1 MFVFHYLTLP
11 SNKNSLQV
19 QPVQVK
25 CGFNTKLAT
34 SVTTKLCYN
43 AFYLFTTIS
52 QTLSSIFSLC
62 QNLIRFSQMWSTC
75 GGDNLRKMAKNC
87 MKIKKSIFLEQNSW
101 GEMGDNSTAS
111 PPLLSPTRR
120 NPVDGTVLSESW
132 LLVLDLNIFTQKVI
146 ESLLG

>member
-43 AFYLFTTIS
+43 ALYLFTTIS

-62 QNLIRFSQMWSTC
+62 QNLIRFSQIWSTC

-87 MKIKKSIFLEQNSW
+87 MKIKKSIYLEQNSW

>member
-11 SNKNSLQV
+11 SNKNSYKV

-25 CGFNTKLAT
+25 CGFNTKVAT

-43 AFYLFTTIS
+43 ALYLFTTIS

-75 GGDNLRKMAKNC
+75 GGGDNLRKMAKNC
-87 MKIKKSIFLEQNSW
+87 MKIKKSIFLEQSSW

-120 NPVDGTVLSESW
+120 NPVDGTVL
-132 LLVLDLNIFTQKVI
+132 L
-146 ESLLG
+146 

>member
-43 AFYLFTTIS
+43 ALYLFTTIS

-75 GGDNLRKMAKNC
+75 EGDNLRKMAKNC

-132 LLVLDLNIFTQKVI
+132 LLVLDLNIFT
-146 ESLLG
+146 

>member
-43 AFYLFTTIS
+43 ALYLFTTIS

-101 GEMGDNSTAS
+101 GTIPLPVRPFS
-111 PPLLSPTRR
+111 PPLGETLLM
-120 NPVDGTVLSESW
+120 VLSFQ
-132 LLVLDLNIFTQKVI
+132 NHGF
-146 ESLLG
+146 